1 MLMISVLG
9 LLSGR
14 QSAFVSNLSE
24 LVIEEGE
31 KKSKQTSDS
40 DDNFN
45 SLSDDRY
52 VSKWHANPSGDILK
66 KPV

>member
-14 QSAFVSNLSE
+14 QSAFVSKLSE

-31 KKSKQTSDS
+31 KKSKQTSD
-40 DDNFN
+40 DDDIFN
-45 SLSDDRY
+45 SLSDDR
-52 VSKWHANPSGDILK
+52 HANPSGDILK